1 MEIEKE
7 VRLGIVG
14 IGNMGSAH
22 AKTVYDGKAEGLR
35 LCAICDVDEK
45 KLSWAAAELP
55 GVKTYLNYKEM
66 LSIGGLDAVLIAT
79 PHKLH
84 PVIAIEALEA
94 GLHVLSEKPAG
105 VDIKSVGKLNETANR
120 SDRVFGIMFNQRTN
134 PLFAHLKN
142 MVETGQL
149 GEMKRMVWIITNWY
163 RTQSYYDSGTWRA
176 TWSGEGGGVLLNQ
189 CPHNLDIWQ
198 WIMGMPVSVQASCQY
213 GRYHDID
220 VEDEA
225 VIYAKYENGASA
237 VFITSTGEYP
247 GTNRLELSGTRGK
260 AVIENGILK
269 WYSME
274 KDERELCYVLE
285 ENTCYEP
292 IKYQEIVPESE
303 GPGHLGILRNF
314 TRSILYGEQLL
325 APGIEGINALTLSNA
340 AYLSDWLGKEIM
352 LPLDE
357 EEFLKQMKLRQAWEI
372 NGKGKKAKEMKHEKQ
387 KLGVYSDRWN
397 VRW

>member
-1 MEIEKE
+1 MERDKD

-22 AKTVYDGKAEGLR
+22 AKTVYEGKVDGLR
-35 LCAICDVDEK
+35 LCEVCDLDEE
-45 KLSWAAAELP
+45 KLSWAASELP
-55 GVKTYLNYKEM
+55 GVKTCLDYKEM
-66 LSIGGLDAVLIAT
+66 LQSGELDAIIIAT

-105 VDIKSVGKLNETANR
+105 VDAGSVRKLNETAQKTN
-120 SDRVFGIMFNQRTN
+120 RVFGIMFNQRTD
-134 PLFAHLKN
+134 PLFARLKN

-149 GEMKRMVWIITNWY
+149 GELKRMVWIITNWY

-176 TWSGEGGGVLLNQ
+176 TWNGEGGGVLLNQ

-198 WIMGMPVSVQASCQY
+198 WIMGMPVSLQAFCQY

-220 VEDEA
+220 VEDDA
-225 VIYAKYENGASA
+225 VIYAKYANGSSA

-247 GTNRLELSGTRGK
+247 GTNRLELSGTKGK

-269 WYSME
+269 WYSFE
-274 KDERELCYVLE
+274 KDERELCYSLE

-292 IKYQEIVPESE
+292 VKYQEIMPDSK
-303 GPGHLGILRNF
+303 GAGHLGILRNF
-314 TRSILYGEQLL
+314 TRAILYGEPLL
-325 APGIEGINALTLSNA
+325 APGIEGIRALTLSNA
-340 AYLSDWLGKEIM
+340 AHLSDWLGKEII
-352 LPLDE
+352 LPFDE
-357 EEFLKQMKLRQAWEI
+357 TEFLEQLKLRQEWEE
-372 NGKGKKAKEMKHEKQ
+372 NREAENAGRKKREKQ